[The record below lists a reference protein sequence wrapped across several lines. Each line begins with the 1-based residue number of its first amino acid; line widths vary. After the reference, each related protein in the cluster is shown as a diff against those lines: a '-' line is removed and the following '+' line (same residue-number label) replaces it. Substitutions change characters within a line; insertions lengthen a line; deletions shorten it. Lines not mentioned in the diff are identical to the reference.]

1 MTSLRTIAVALSL
14 MVHGSLAFAMWPSQ
28 NRVAIEALDAGAGDD
43 AILVEQ
49 GIAIEGLVKLGE
61 ALETIETA
69 EVTPIEQATPPP
81 LEEVKPVEELRD
93 AITSDASVVEDNIVK
108 TEEPPPPVVE
118 QKQPEAVEV
127 KEQPQQVA
135 LISEQSS
142 GEAKSGGDA
151 RAYGLYLGEI
161 NKYVQRSKVN
171 PRSRL
176 AGTVVMRFT
185 IGLDGQLL
193 SKEVA
198 ASSGSPVLDEAATA
212 ALDRA
217 APFPPIP
224 PDVSIKPLA
233 FTQPFKFV
241 TR

>member
-14 MVHGSLAFAMWPSQ
+14 MVHGSLAAAMWPAHDRQ
-28 NRVAIEALDAGAGDD
+28 TVDALDAGAGDD

-49 GIAIEGLVKLGE
+49 GIAIEGLIKLGE

-69 EVTPIEQATPPP
+69 EVTPVEQATPPP

-93 AITSDASVVEDNIVK
+93 AITSDASIVEDNIVK

-118 QKQPEAVEV
+118 QKQPEAVAV

-135 LISEQSS
+135 LVSEQSS

-151 RAYGLYLGEI
+151 KAYGLYLGEI
-161 NKYVQRSKVN
+161 NKYVQRAKVN

-233 FTQPFKFV
+233 FTQPFKFI